1 MEKGIVAE
9 DVCVMGLLE
18 KIKPILIERN
28 QRISKSGGN
37 FNVFSILGVAHYEN
51 GTHSAFL
58 AELLNPAGTHAQ
70 GSLFLK
76 LFLDTVDY
84 NKLDIST
91 TKVKVEH
98 HISYKTADT
107 GGRIDIYLKDNQGN
121 SICIENKIYAMDQE
135 AQILRYCNHNQGKNR
150 VYYLT
155 LDGKEA
161 PIHSKA
167 HLIENEDY
175 FPVAYKTEIL
185 EWLQKCINAVE
196 HIPTIKE
203 TIKQYVVLIKKL
215 TNTFD
220 METDKPLIDLMLD
233 HYEEAEYI
241 AGHFNSLKEKV
252 LEDFRKEIYQKLKF
266 ELSENYEVVLGNP
279 TFKKFSNLWIKLKN
293 HPNSQLYF
301 GIEGFNA
308 TLFIGVRDDGN
319 SKLNFRNHSGT
330 IPMWTDIEEIK
341 FRETNIVFTNK
352 EILVNLVQKPQFKA
366 ELLERISSA
375 VKDYTGTLH
384 ESVDTFLNKV

>member
-1 MEKGIVAE
+1 
-9 DVCVMGLLE
+9 MGLLE
-18 KIKPILIERN
+18 IIKPILLERN
-28 QRISKSGGN
+28 QCIAESGGN

-70 GSLFLK
+70 GSSFLK
-76 LFLDTVDY
+76 LFLETVDY
-84 NKLDIST
+84 NKLDAHT

-107 GGRIDIYLKDNQGN
+107 GGRIDIYLKDNKGN
-121 SICIENKIYAMDQE
+121 TICIENKIYAADQE
-135 AQILRYCNHNQGKNR
+135 AQVLRYCNHNQGKNQ

-161 PIHSKA
+161 SIQSKY
-167 HLIENEDY
+167 HLKENEDY
-175 FPVAYKTEIL
+175 YPIGYKSEVL
-185 EWLQKCINAVE
+185 EWLQKCVNAVE
-196 HIPTIKE
+196 QIPNIRE
-203 TIKQYVVLIKKL
+203 TIKQYIVLIKKL

-241 AGHFNSLKEKV
+241 ASHFNSLKEKV
-252 LEDFRKEIYQKLKF
+252 LEDFRKEVYQKLKS

-293 HPNSQLYF
+293 HPKSQLYF

-308 TLFIGVRDDGN
+308 TLFIGVRDDGS
-319 SKLNFRNHSGT
+319 SKLNYGQVSGNT
-330 IPMWTDIEEIK
+330 PNGTWWTNVEEIIS
-341 FRETNIVFTNK
+341 ENQNIDFTKK
-352 EILVNLVQKPQFKA
+352 EILIGLAKIQEYRE
-366 ELLERISSA
+366 ELLNSILKHIRMYLE
-375 VKDYTGTLH
+375 KNCQNL
-384 ESVDTFLNKV
+384 ENFLNGVLK